1 MFDWDK
7 DYDALVRTQPR
18 QGPGRV
24 AQGRASGSRTGFG
37 LIALAVICAGYV
49 GHSAWRTASIS
60 ADLTAPRGAGIER
73 DLPELPQENLQML
86 DPTQALRFQ
95 TGLRGFSD
103 SLLLTYARHARHDRE
118 AASEFMRP
126 YLADAEALIARELVR
141 RGF

>member
-24 AQGRASGSRTGFG
+24 TRGRVIGSRTGFG
-37 LIALAVICAGYV
+37 LIALAVVCAGYV
-49 GHSAWRTASIS
+49 GHYAWRMAAIS
-60 ADLTAPRGAGIER
+60 ADVAEARGAGIER
-73 DLPELPQENLQML
+73 DLPDLPTAHLQML

-95 TGLRGFSD
+95 TGLRGFPD
-103 SLLLTYARHARHDRE
+103 ALLLTYARDARRDRD